1 LKIYNINYIEIC
13 SHEKQTI
20 MDLAAIQI
28 QALVKQAQSEYIF
41 AFATKIGRSL
51 IGPTERMET
60 RKSSNANKNISSVI
74 I

>member
-1 LKIYNINYIEIC
+1 
-13 SHEKQTI
+13 

-28 QALVKQAQSEYIF
+28 QALVKQAQSEYTF

-51 IGPTERMET
+51 IGPTERIET
-60 RKSSNANKNISSVI
+60 RKSSNGNKNISSVI

>member
-1 LKIYNINYIEIC
+1 
-13 SHEKQTI
+13 

-28 QALVKQAQSEYIF
+28 QALVRQAQNQYLI

-51 IGPTERMET
+51 IGPIEKMET
-60 RKSSNANKNISSVI
+60 CKNLNENQNISSVI